1 MRKFR
6 LLFVT
11 VFAILGFATKSTA
24 ERVRAEMP
32 EPFVSKSGNKS
43 MDSGNQ
49 TNNTTPRKAFS
60 DSSTNSWSDY
70 TLQLSSDVD
79 WSTGTNEYYYY
90 NDASG
95 IVKLTATVEVDN
107 DATLV
112 YKTSL
117 GYNTLNVSID
127 GQKVRTIAPD
137 QEGYNRRY
145 FEELTTGTHTIEWEF
160 TNTHSSSYSYCY
172 LKDIGVAK
180 TPLISVNL
188 LEPGSLGTEVLKQV
202 DNVANVRRLK
212 ITGEMND
219 DDWARIDMMPNLFSI
234 DLSEAKLTSIPNS
247 QFEYCAWFHK
257 VLLPEGL
264 TLIRGYAF
272 RGTSIDDIKLP
283 STLTSIG
290 SYAFQSTLIKE
301 IDIPDAVT
309 ELGESA
315 FSGCYFLSKVHIPNN
330 INTIPSYA
338 FNDNYV
344 LSSINLHNN
353 LTSIEDYAF
362 SDCFSLNARIPER
375 ITNIGDH
382 AFNHTPIDSLKLP
395 ETLSSLGTGAFEYC
409 NNLVYTELPTS
420 YARISNK
427 YIINRC
433 DKLETLVI
441 KSPTLLGGYKSDFIS
456 NLNNITVKVPDF
468 LVSTYKLDSYWYE
481 AKAIEGF
488 STADVKDWTIK
499 YPLTLNSGE
508 RFEGAPN
515 IYMTTGSTLTV
526 NGETGME
533 LTDFLFDFSNGYD
546 FTQLLNKGGDIT
558 VNGNMCMN
566 YLTYINRWYFV
577 SLPFDIRP
585 ADIECPGQFAIRY
598 YDGAGRAAN
607 GANGNWKDYAA
618 EDVIP
623 AGTGF
628 IFQTNIAT
636 WTKFNAVDNANKSRV
651 FSNKD
656 LSTALAAN
664 PSETSADKGWNLV
677 GNPWMT
683 YYNIH
688 TLGFTAPITTY
699 YVDGYGR
706 EKYYAYSIID
716 DDIAIYP
723 TQAFFV
729 QCPEDITAITFP
741 ASGRQLTSVIE
752 NQNGIK
758 ADGAYTGRN
767 LIDIELEHDGTK
779 DRTRVVVNEQA
790 ETDYNIYHDAAKF
803 FSTDNVP
810 QIYTTDADGTEY
822 AINERPALD
831 GVVPLCFIAPSQ
843 GIYSISLS
851 RCQTERALLRDLQ
864 TGTVTDLMQ
873 DGYTFTSDAGTFGQR
888 FELVLTSGV
897 TSISGTAPSPT
908 VIPVSGGLRADGEI
922 SVFAL
927 DGRMVTRGSGLIT
940 LRPGTYIVKSGTRNL
955 KVNVR

>member
-32 EPFVSKSGNKS
+32 KPFVSKPGNKS

-79 WSTGTNEYYYY
+79 WSTGTNEYYYQ

-137 QEGYNRRY
+137 QEGDDRRF

-160 TNTHSSSYSYCY
+160 TNTRSSSSSYCY
-172 LKDIGVAK
+172 LKNIGVAK

-247 QFEYCAWFHK
+247 KFEYWAWFHK

-264 TLIRGYAF
+264 TSIGNYAF
-272 RGTSIDDIKLP
+272 NRTSIDDIKLP

-309 ELGESA
+309 ELGEYA
-315 FSGCYFLSKVHIPNN
+315 FSGCYFLSKVHLPNN
-330 INTIPSYA
+330 INTIPSSA
-338 FNDNYV
+338 FYNNYV

-353 LTSIEDYAF
+353 LTSIKDYAF
-362 SDCFSLNARIPER
+362 SGCYSLNAEIPER
-375 ITNIGDH
+375 ITNIGSY

-395 ETLSSLGTGAFEYC
+395 ETLSSLGTGAFQYC
-409 NNLVYTELPTS
+409 KNLVYIELPTS
-420 YARISNK
+420 YANISSNSIF
-427 YIINRC
+427 YAC

-441 KSPTLLGGYKSDFIS
+441 KSPTLLGGYTSGFIS

-468 LVSTYKLDSYWYE
+468 LVSTYKLDSYWYR

-488 STADVKDWTIK
+488 STADVKDWTIQ
-499 YPLTLNSGE
+499 YPLTMNSGE

-515 IYMTTGSTLTV
+515 IY
-526 NGETGME
+526 
-533 LTDFLFDFSNGYD
+533 
-546 FTQLLNKGGDIT
+546 I
-558 VNGNMCMN
+558 
-566 YLTYINRWYFV
+566 
-577 SLPFDIRP
+577 
-585 ADIECPGQFAIRY
+585 
-598 YDGAGRAAN
+598 
-607 GANGNWKDYAA
+607 
-618 EDVIP
+618 
-623 AGTGF
+623 
-628 IFQTNIAT
+628 
-636 WTKFNAVDNANKSRV
+636 
-651 FSNKD
+651 
-656 LSTALAAN
+656 
-664 PSETSADKGWNLV
+664 
-677 GNPWMT
+677 
-683 YYNIH
+683 
-688 TLGFTAPITTY
+688 
-699 YVDGYGR
+699 
-706 EKYYAYSIID
+706 
-716 DDIAIYP
+716 
-723 TQAFFV
+723 
-729 QCPEDITAITFP
+729 
-741 ASGRQLTSVIE
+741 
-752 NQNGIK
+752 
-758 ADGAYTGRN
+758 
-767 LIDIELEHDGTK
+767 
-779 DRTRVVVNEQA
+779 
-790 ETDYNIYHDAAKF
+790 
-803 FSTDNVP
+803 
-810 QIYTTDADGTEY
+810 
-822 AINERPALD
+822 
-831 GVVPLCFIAPSQ
+831 
-843 GIYSISLS
+843 
-851 RCQTERALLRDLQ
+851 
-864 TGTVTDLMQ
+864 
-873 DGYTFTSDAGTFGQR
+873 
-888 FELVLTSGV
+888 
-897 TSISGTAPSPT
+897 
-908 VIPVSGGLRADGEI
+908 
-922 SVFAL
+922 
-927 DGRMVTRGSGLIT
+927 
-940 LRPGTYIVKSGTRNL
+940 
-955 KVNVR
+955 